1 MELYL
6 VRHGE
11 TIWNREGRYYGHT
24 DVPLAESG
32 IVQAEELGRY
42 FKTLTFDKVI
52 SSPLMRAVETAHR
65 LTDQQLFM
73 DERLK
78 EQNFGLFEGRTYKEL
93 MEEFPEELNQWNSE
107 YEEYC
112 LPQGES
118 FRMVRERVDRF
129 VEELWKEEGRILV
142 VAHKGTFGHMLAS
155 LLNLPLSGYWNFVF
169 EQGTYS
175 KIDLQDGYAI
185 LRAVNRV
192 PVEE

>member
-1 MELYL
+1 
-6 VRHGE
+6 
-11 TIWNREGRYYGHT
+11 
-24 DVPLAESG
+24 
-32 IVQAEELGRY
+32 
-42 FKTLTFDKVI
+42 
-52 SSPLMRAVETAHR
+52 
-65 LTDQQLFM
+65 
-73 DERLK
+73 
-78 EQNFGLFEGRTYKEL
+78 
-93 MEEFPEELNQWNSE
+93 
-107 YEEYC
+107 
-112 LPQGES
+112 
-118 FRMVRERVDRF
+118 MVRERVDRF